1 MTAKPR
7 EIKIVDDNAEEVG
20 CDGNSG
26 ALGHP
31 LVYLQFE
38 GRKSVDCYYCG
49 QRFAH
54 SDYKSSDANAG

>member
-1 MTAKPR
+1 MKV
-7 EIKIVDDNAEEVG
+7 VDDNAKEVG

-54 SDYKSSDANAG
+54 SDYESSNADAG